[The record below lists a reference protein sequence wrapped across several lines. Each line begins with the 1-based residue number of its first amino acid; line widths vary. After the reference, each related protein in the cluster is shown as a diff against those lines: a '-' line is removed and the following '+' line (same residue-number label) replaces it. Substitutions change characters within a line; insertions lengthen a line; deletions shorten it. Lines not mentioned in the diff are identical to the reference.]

1 MYTMKHTL
9 VPAILVFALSVFSQ
23 PAHAGGTETF
33 GEYQVHYNAL
43 ATDDIPPAV
52 ATGFGIVRSKNRALL
67 NISVTRKHTSG
78 DAPRTQPVEADVS
91 VEASNLTGQVKDVR
105 LRKVVEEGDYKATY
119 YIAEINVTDGE
130 TLNFNVNVRPEGS
143 EDTFNVKFKQQFFT
157 N

>member
-1 MYTMKHTL
+1 MF
-9 VPAILVFALSVFSQ
+9 VPAILVFTLSVLSL
-23 PAHAGGTETF
+23 PAHSGGTEAF

-78 DAPRTQPVEADVS
+78 ELPRTQPVEAEVA
-91 VEASNLTGQVKDVR
+91 VEASNLTGQVKDIR

-119 YIAEINVTDGE
+119 YIAEINITDGE
-130 TLNFNVNVRPEGS
+130 TLIFNVDVRPEGS
-143 EDTFNVKFKQQFFT
+143 SDTFNVKFKQQFFT